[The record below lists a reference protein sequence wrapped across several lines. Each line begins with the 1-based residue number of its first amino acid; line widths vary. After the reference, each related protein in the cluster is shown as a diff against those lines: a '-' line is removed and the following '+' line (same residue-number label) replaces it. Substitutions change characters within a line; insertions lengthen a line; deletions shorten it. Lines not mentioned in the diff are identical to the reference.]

1 MDGAEG
7 QRKIFASS
15 EVSPLGTFERLAT
28 ATQPAES
35 NLLGNA
41 REAQGTV
48 KMGHSKG
55 SVDREGAQTNLHAR
69 RHWFGWP
76 QARGAMSSFSRP
88 PTQPRPGLWLVFS
101 AAATLLG
108 CQRRPPSLPPPDV
121 EVVTVSPT
129 DIPVFQEW
137 IGTLDGFVNAQIRA
151 QVSGYLLTQA
161 YAEGSQVRKGDRLFQ
176 IDPRTFQAALE
187 QAKAKLAQDRAQFGK
202 TQLDVR
208 RYTPLAREQA
218 ISKEEL
224 DNAEQANLAA
234 EAQVK
239 ADEAAVK
246 IARLNLDFTKV
257 ASPIDGLAG
266 IALAQIGDLVSP
278 STGPLTTVST
288 IHPIKAYFQISEQL
302 YLSMGWHDILSKSA
316 SSGVELELILSD
328 GSAYPEKGR
337 VYFADRQM
345 NPSTGTL
352 QIVGLFPNPRFTL
365 RPGQYGRIRAQTDVK
380 RNVLALPQ
388 RAVTEL
394 QGSYQI
400 AVIGEENKVHVESV
414 KVGEQVGSIW
424 IIEAGLQ
431 PGDRV
436 VVEGLQKAREGR
448 VVNPTS
454 FKGSAP
460 TPQPPTL
467 GVASPISGHRPAN

>member
-1 MDGAEG
+1 M
-7 QRKIFASS
+7 
-15 EVSPLGTFERLAT
+15 
-28 ATQPAES
+28 S
-35 NLLGNA
+35 N
-41 REAQGTV
+41 
-48 KMGHSKG
+48 
-55 SVDREGAQTNLHAR
+55 
-69 RHWFGWP
+69 
-76 QARGAMSSFSRP
+76 FSRP
-88 PTQPRPGLWLVFS
+88 PTQPRLGLWLVFS

-108 CQRRPPSLPPPDV
+108 CQRRPPALPPPDV

-278 STGPLTTVST
+278 STGPEPARVLRRLGYVSPAT
-288 IHPIKAYFQISEQL
+288 A
-302 YLSMGWHDILSKSA
+302 
-316 SSGVELELILSD
+316 
-328 GSAYPEKGR
+328 
-337 VYFADRQM
+337 
-345 NPSTGTL
+345 TGCS
-352 QIVGLFPNPRFTL
+352 L
-365 RPGQYGRIRAQTDVK
+365 R
-380 RNVLALPQ
+380 
-388 RAVTEL
+388 
-394 QGSYQI
+394 
-400 AVIGEENKVHVESV
+400 
-414 KVGEQVGSIW
+414 
-424 IIEAGLQ
+424 
-431 PGDRV
+431 
-436 VVEGLQKAREGR
+436 
-448 VVNPTS
+448 
-454 FKGSAP
+454 
-460 TPQPPTL
+460 
-467 GVASPISGHRPAN
+467 